1 MAAQAWTT
9 AQIPALQGKTVLI
22 TGANSGIGYQA
33 ALELARHGA
42 HVLLACRSQQKSE
55 QALARLLSEAP
66 GSSAELVL
74 LDVSLLADVRR
85 FVAEF
90 LTRQRPLDILINNA
104 GIMALNPRQVT
115 SEGFERQFA
124 TNHLGH
130 FALTGLLLPAIMA
143 APAPRVVTV
152 ASLAHRGGKIH
163 FDDLQMERN
172 YSPWGAYNQSKLAN
186 ILFARELARR
196 AVGSHLLSLPVHP
209 GVSQTSIVDNGPG
222 ANDLK
227 TRALFNFAKFLTQTD
242 ADGALPTLYA
252 ATSPDARSGDYIG
265 PNGFMEMKGSPIVV
279 KPRPHALDEATG
291 QRLWSVS
298 EQLTGVVYPPLS

>member
-1 MAAQAWTT
+1 MAVQAWTD
-9 AQIPALQGKTVLI
+9 AQIPALQGKTILI

-42 HVLLACRSQQKSE
+42 HVLLACRSKQKGE
-55 QALARLLSEAP
+55 QALARLLDEAP

-90 LTRQRPLDILINNA
+90 LTRQKPLDILINNA

-115 SEGFERQFA
+115 TEGFERQFA

-143 APAPRVVTV
+143 APAPRVITV

-163 FDDLQMERN
+163 FDDLQMERS

-196 AVGSHLLSLPVHP
+196 AIGSHLLSLPVHP

-227 TRALFNFAKFLTQTD
+227 TRVVFSLGKFLTQTD

-252 ATSPDARSGDYIG
+252 ATSPDAHSGDYIG
-265 PNGFMEMKGSPIVV
+265 PNGFMEMKGSPVV
-279 KPRPHALDEATG
+279 VQPRANALDQATG

>member
-42 HVLLACRSQQKSE
+42 HVLLACRNQQKGE
-55 QALARLLSEAP
+55 QALARLLAEAP

-90 LTRQRPLDILINNA
+90 LTRQQPLDILINNA

-130 FALTGLLLPAIMA
+130 FELTGLLLPAIMA
-143 APAPRVVTV
+143 APAPRVITV

-163 FDDLQMERN
+163 FDDLQMERS

-227 TRALFNFAKFLTQTD
+227 TRVLFNFAKFLTQTD

-252 ATSPDARSGDYIG
+252 ATSPYALSGDYIG
-265 PNGFMEMKGSPIVV
+265 PNGFMEMKGSPVVV

>member
-1 MAAQAWTT
+1 MAAQAWTA

-42 HVLLACRSQQKSE
+42 HVLLACRSQQKGE
-55 QALARLLSEAP
+55 QALARLLAEAP

-74 LDVSLLADVRR
+74 LDVSLLADVQR

-90 LTRQRPLDILINNA
+90 LTRQKPLDILINNA

-115 SEGFERQFA
+115 TEGFERQFA
-124 TNHLGH
+124 TNHLCH

-143 APAPRVVTV
+143 APAPRVITV
-152 ASLAHRGGKIH
+152 ASLAHQGGKIH

-172 YSPWGAYNQSKLAN
+172 YTPWGAYNQSKLAN

-196 AVGSHLLSLPVHP
+196 AIGSHLLSLPVHP
-209 GVSQTSIVDNGPG
+209 GVSRTSIVDNGPG
-222 ANDLK
+222 DKDLK
-227 TRALFNFAKFLTQTD
+227 TFVIFKFAKFLTQPD
-242 ADGALPTLYA
+242 AEGALPTLYA
-252 ATSPDARSGDYIG
+252 ATSPDAHSGDYIG
-265 PNGFMEMKGSPIVV
+265 PNGFMEMKGSPVVV
-279 KPRPHALDEATG
+279 KPRPHALDQTTG
-291 QRLWSVS
+291 QRLWTVS

>member
-42 HVLLACRSQQKSE
+42 HVLLACRSQQKGE

-227 TRALFNFAKFLTQTD
+227 TRVLFNFAKFLTQTD

>member
-1 MAAQAWTT
+1 MAVQAWTD

-42 HVLLACRSQQKSE
+42 HVLLACRSKQKGE
-55 QALARLLSEAP
+55 QALARLLDEAP

-90 LTRQRPLDILINNA
+90 LTRQKPLDILINNA

-115 SEGFERQFA
+115 TEGFERQFA

-143 APAPRVVTV
+143 APAPRVITV

-163 FDDLQMERN
+163 FDDLQMERS

-196 AVGSHLLSLPVHP
+196 AIGSHLLSLPVHP

-227 TRALFNFAKFLTQTD
+227 TRVVFSLGKFLTQTD

-252 ATSPDARSGDYIG
+252 ATSPDAHSGDYIG
-265 PNGFMEMKGSPIVV
+265 PNGFMEMKGSPVV
-279 KPRPHALDEATG
+279 VQPRANALDQATG

>member
-1 MAAQAWTT
+1 MAAQAWTA

-42 HVLLACRSQQKSE
+42 HVLLACRSQQKGE
-55 QALARLLSEAP
+55 QALARLLAEAP

-74 LDVSLLADVRR
+74 LDVSLLADVQR

-90 LTRQRPLDILINNA
+90 LTRQKPLDILINNA

-115 SEGFERQFA
+115 TEGFERQFA

-143 APAPRVVTV
+143 APAPRVITV
-152 ASLAHRGGKIH
+152 ASLAHQGGKIH

-172 YSPWGAYNQSKLAN
+172 YTPWGAYNQSKLAN

-196 AVGSHLLSLPVHP
+196 AIGSHLLSLPVHP
-209 GVSQTSIVDNGPG
+209 GVSRTSIVDNGPG
-222 ANDLK
+222 DKDLK
-227 TRALFNFAKFLTQTD
+227 TFVIFKFAKFLTQPD
-242 ADGALPTLYA
+242 AEGALPTLYA
-252 ATSPDARSGDYIG
+252 ATSPDAHSGDYIG
-265 PNGFMEMKGSPIVV
+265 PNGFMEMKGSPVVV
-279 KPRPHALDEATG
+279 KPRPHALDQTTG
-291 QRLWSVS
+291 QRLWTVS